1 MEEIEINPTKN
12 TSFSFCSF
20 IYKFFEREMLQKAY
34 LLQKSETEIAIYIE
48 KKQKTFSIMFSFPK
62 SICSV
67 LYDHMKQ
74 LPRYD

>member
-1 MEEIEINPTKN
+1 
-12 TSFSFCSF
+12 
-20 IYKFFEREMLQKAY
+20 MLQKAY

-62 SICSV
+62 PICSV

-74 LPRYD
+74 LPRYDLALFLF

>member
-1 MEEIEINPTKN
+1 MN
-12 TSFSFCSF
+12 TSFSFCSL
-20 IYKFFEREMLQKAY
+20 IYKFFERKMLQKAY

-67 LYDHMKQ
+67 LHDHMKQ
-74 LPRYD
+74 LPRYDLALFLF